1 MNDTDIEI
9 CYLSASDTLKK
20 YKEKK
25 LSPVEVMSAVI
36 KRIETVNPEINAF
49 NYLDFDTAL
58 KLAKESEKKFFNDKV
73 VLPLE
78 GIPLAIKD
86 EVNIKGQPNRNG
98 CLLLKEN
105 IAQKTDIDVE
115 TIVNSGAILHGR
127 TTNPEFSLTSF
138 CHSKLNGVTRNP
150 WNLDMTP
157 GGSSGGSAAAL
168 ASGCAMLAT
177 GSDIGGSIR
186 IPAGAC
192 GVVGFKPPH
201 GRNAQSYPFNHD
213 PYCVTGPLTRTVV
226 DTAMMQNIMCG
237 PNQKD
242 ITSLRPKKILPLY
255 YENI

>member
-9 CYLSASDTLKK
+9 CYLSAFDVLNK
-20 YKEKK
+20 YREKK
-25 LSPVEVMSAVI
+25 LSPVDVISAVI
-36 KRIETVNPEINAF
+36 KRIEIVNPKINAF
-49 NYLDFDTAL
+49 NYFDFDKSL
-58 KLAKESEKKFFNDKV
+58 ELAKESERKFYGNQD

-98 CLLLKEN
+98 CLLLKNN
-105 IAQKTDIDVE
+105 IAQKTDVDIE
-115 TIVNSGAILHGR
+115 RIVNSGAILHGR

-150 WNLDMTP
+150 WHLDMTP

-201 GRNAQSYPFNHD
+201 GRNAQS
-213 PYCVTGPLTRTVV
+213 
-226 DTAMMQNIMCG
+226 
-237 PNQKD
+237 
-242 ITSLRPKKILPLY
+242 
-255 YENI
+255 